1 MIKQSIFISFAL
13 LTLAGCSVVG
23 EEEGVCPGAKSG
35 VACAS
40 VREVYELTNVYNN
53 AEDYAKATGDERVMV
68 TDEDG
73 ETITGKQYKE
83 KYGTDIEAD
92 SASVN
97 ETQQHANFSQAPAL
111 ASPEAAYQHL
121 LLPAPEPLAMRKP
134 ADIVRTLVRPYTDK
148 ETLQIPGYGFIEA
161 TQRTWVVDR
170 SAKTN
175 DSQYVNFHVRKES
188 QEQNY
193 DVNDDGQ
200 IGVESRNAR
209 PAISDSELREN
220 ARSNANSLIDQ
231 LRQ

>member
-1 MIKQSIFISFAL
+1 MIKQIILTSFVL

-23 EEEGVCPGAKSG
+23 EDEGVCPGAKSG

-53 AEDYAKATGDERVMV
+53 AEDYAKATGDERAMV

-73 ETITGKQYKE
+73 EMITGKEYKE
-83 KYGTDIEAD
+83 KYGTELPKEAG
-92 SASVN
+92 
-97 ETQQHANFSQAPAL
+97 ETHSNQPPSYSQAPAL
-111 ASPEAAYQHL
+111 SSPEAAYQHL
-121 LLPAPEPLAMRKP
+121 LLPAPEPVAMRKP

-193 DVNDDGQ
+193 GVNDDGQ

-209 PAISDSELREN
+209 PAISDSELRES